1 MSSTKREKILRAG
14 IILSVICLVGSVIL
28 FTQLTSGSTGRTAMI
43 MTGITALLTGLTFF
57 LQIRRNR
64 L

>member
-1 MSSTKREKILRAG
+1 MSSTKREKVLRAG
-14 IILSVICLVGSVIL
+14 LILSAICLVGSVIL
-28 FTQLTSGSTGRTAMI
+28 LTQHKSGSTGRIAMI